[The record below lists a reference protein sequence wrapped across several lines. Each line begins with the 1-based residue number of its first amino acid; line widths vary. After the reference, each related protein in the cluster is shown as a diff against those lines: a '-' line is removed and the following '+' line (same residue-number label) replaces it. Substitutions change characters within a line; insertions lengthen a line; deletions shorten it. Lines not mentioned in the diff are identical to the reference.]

1 MVSVKKFMP
10 RMFAALANP
19 VDVGPGHT
27 QVTLTPVSRNS
38 YDTASESDRTNAF
51 DAKYIAIYGPAIIEA
66 TEEMFAD
73 GLYDYQT
80 YEGIDGSDTKM
91 PTMGADNGLTLAMM
105 IGKEYDDPAWD
116 DLLDQVTFDEMATL
130 IGQGYHNTAV
140 VPSVSKPATVD
151 DNGPQGFTQNLTGV
165 SECHTAYAD
174 ENIMA
179 ATYNVDLMEELGKAL
194 GNDVL
199 DLGASGLY
207 GPAMNIHRNAYAGS

>member
-1 MVSVKKFMP
+1 M
-10 RMFAALANP
+10 
-19 VDVGPGHT
+19 
-27 QVTLTPVSRNS
+27 
-38 YDTASESDRTNAF
+38 
-51 DAKYIAIYGPAIIEA
+51 
-66 TEEMFAD
+66 
-73 GLYDYQT
+73 
-80 YEGIDGSDTKM
+80 
-91 PTMGADNGLTLAMM
+91 
-105 IGKEYDDPAWD
+105 
-116 DLLDQVTFDEMATL
+116 DQVTFDEMATL

-199 DLGASGLY
+199 DLGASDLRSGDEY
-207 GPAMNIHRNAYAGS
+207 PQKCICRA